1 MKFQGEF
8 KPPVLMFVQSKERAQ
23 QLFHELIYEGINV
36 DVIHSNRTQA
46 QRNLI
51 VDKFR
56 TGVIW
61 VLITTDLISRGI
73 DFKSVNLVIN
83 FDFPQSVSSYIH
95 RIGTAIY
102 IISGIHAASGR
113 TGRAGRV
120 GEAITFYTQD
130 DFEQLRSIANVM
142 KASGCE
148 DLPEWIFT
156 ALSKPE

>member
-95 RIGTAIY
+95 RIGTAI
-102 IISGIHAASGR
+102 
-113 TGRAGRV
+113 
-120 GEAITFYTQD
+120 
-130 DFEQLRSIANVM
+130 
-142 KASGCE
+142 
-148 DLPEWIFT
+148 
-156 ALSKPE
+156 